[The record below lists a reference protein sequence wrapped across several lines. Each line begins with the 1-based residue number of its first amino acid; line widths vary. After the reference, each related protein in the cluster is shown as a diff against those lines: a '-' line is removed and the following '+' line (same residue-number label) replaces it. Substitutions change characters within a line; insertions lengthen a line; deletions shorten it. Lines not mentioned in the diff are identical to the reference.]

1 MDSLVAL
8 RRNRHTGLAR
18 MRFCVTVVGRAGVS
32 VKFEERNLM
41 EYRDLGRTGLRVSE
55 IGFGAWAIGGDAWG
69 PVEDADSLA
78 AMERALELG
87 INFIDTADV
96 YGDGRSESLV
106 SRVISGRRDEVVVST
121 KGGLMGHHREPERE
135 PVYDRP
141 EKVIEALDASLRRL
155 NIDHVDVYFCYIWWD
170 KPEETEAF
178 IEAFGR
184 LKRDGKVRAVG
195 VSTNDPD
202 HIEHFNRDEGLDVV
216 QLDYSI
222 LNREPEREI
231 LPYLQEHGI
240 GVVVRGPLRM
250 GILTGKFSEDTT
262 FPEGDIRRS
271 WPGQQWFRESLE
283 KVERLRPLEDG
294 RTLGQL
300 ALRYVLNH
308 PAVSVA
314 IPGAKTPAQVEA
326 NAAAS
331 VRPLL
336 SEDDLQLI
344 QEVSPLR

>member
-1 MDSLVAL
+1 MQY
-8 RRNRHTGLAR
+8 RN
-18 MRFCVTVVGRAGVS
+18 
-32 VKFEERNLM
+32 
-41 EYRDLGRTGLRVSE
+41 LGRTGLRVSE

-69 PVEDADSLA
+69 PVQDADSLA

-106 SRVISGRRDEVVVST
+106 SKAISGRRDEVVLST
-121 KGGLMGHHREPERE
+121 KGGLMGHHRDPDRE

-141 EKVIEALDASLRRL
+141 ERVVEACEASLKRL
-155 NIDHVDVYFCYIWWD
+155 KTDRVDVYFCHIWWD
-170 KPEETEAF
+170 KHEETEAF
-178 IEAFGR
+178 IEAFEQ
-184 LKRDGKVRAVG
+184 LKRDGKVCAVG
-195 VSTNDPD
+195 VSTNDLD
-202 HIEHFNRDEGLDVV
+202 HIKHFDRDGGLDVV

-231 LPYLQEHGI
+231 LPYLQERGI

-250 GILTGKFSEDTT
+250 GILTGKFSEGTT

-271 WPGQQWFRESLE
+271 WPEEQWFKNSLE
-283 KVERLRPLEDG
+283 KVERLRSLEDG

-300 ALRYVLNH
+300 ALRYAINH

-314 IPGAKTPAQVEA
+314 IPGAKNPAQVEA

-336 SEDDLQLI
+336 SEEDLRLI
-344 QEVSPLR
+344 QEVSLL

>member
-1 MDSLVAL
+1 LE
-8 RRNRHTGLAR
+8 
-18 MRFCVTVVGRAGVS
+18 GRY
-32 VKFEERNLM
+32 M
-41 EYRDLGRTGLRVSE
+41 EYRDLGRTGLKVSE

-78 AMERALELG
+78 AIERALELG

-106 SRVISGRRDEVVVST
+106 SRAIGGRRDEVVLST
-121 KGGLMGHHREPERE
+121 KGGLMGHHRDPERE

-141 EKVIEALDASLRRL
+141 EMIIEALEASLRRL
-155 NIDHVDVYFCYIWWD
+155 NTDHVDVYFCHIWWD
-170 KPEETEAF
+170 KHEETEAF
-178 IEAFGR
+178 IEAFER
-184 LKRDGKVRAVG
+184 LKRDGKVRAAG
-195 VSTNDPD
+195 VSTNDLD
-202 HIEHFNRDEGLDVV
+202 HIEHFNRDGGLDVV

-231 LPYLQEHGI
+231 LPYLQEHRI
-240 GVVVRGPLRM
+240 GAVVRGPLRM

-262 FPEGDIRRS
+262 FPEGDIRRN
-271 WPGQQWFRESLE
+271 WPAERWFKDNLE
-283 KVERLRPLEDG
+283 KVERLRSLEDG
-294 RTLGQL
+294 KTLGQL

-314 IPGAKTPAQVEA
+314 IPGAKTLAQVEA

-336 SEDDLQLI
+336 SEEDLRLI
-344 QEVSPLR
+344 REVSPLT